1 MAAGVA
7 PACAGPWNGG
17 SIGLTDG
24 HEEGK
29 GLFGPQAPALD
40 STCVCRLFKW
50 LLICK

>member
-17 SIGLTDG
+17 SICLTDG

-29 GLFGPQAPALD
+29 GLFGPRLLPWTALVSSD
-40 STCVCRLFKW
+40 YLSGF
-50 LLICK
+50 